1 MQRQNLFFFWLPARE
16 RMMMTRRSD
25 RCHFCVKS
33 HKEAVFYE
41 NYSAE
46 AKKIFPS
53 RFTLKYAKISFISL
67 TTITSHTQHGRS
79 GIDAF
84 LVRMPDLV
92 SRLCGDESEGWHSS
106 RHFSRV
112 FVHFEA
118 FYRLSSRRLCALSFH
133 LPAVPA
139 IRFEL

>member
-1 MQRQNLFFFWLPARE
+1 MTGVIFASKRQKFFFMRKLSSGEKSYIFLTFQNLIKIHEDFFYISHEDDHITHTAP
-16 RMMMTRRSD
+16 RS
-25 RCHFCVKS
+25 
-33 HKEAVFYE
+33 A
-41 NYSAE
+41 
-46 AKKIFPS
+46 
-53 RFTLKYAKISFISL
+53 
-67 TTITSHTQHGRS
+67 
-79 GIDAF
+79 IDAF
-84 LVRMPDLV
+84 LVRLPDLV

>member
-33 HKEAVFYE
+33 PKRLFFMRIILQKR
-41 NYSAE
+41 
-46 AKKIFPS
+46 KKYFPT
-53 RFTLKYAKISFISL
+53 RFTIKYAKISFISL

-84 LVRMPDLV
+84 LVRLPDLV